1 MKNYEELFQD
11 FNALEYQQWKES
23 AVKTIK
29 GADFDKKLTWETQ
42 ENILVQPY
50 YAESRSQ
57 LSDIASIPQDI
68 HKPWDIIE
76 PIMVKDTKSA
86 NTQSLEALNNGATA
100 IEFDL
105 KNLPSFNME
114 DFQKLSNGINAE
126 IAPIFLLN
134 TCFEINQK
142 NVYSNPVNGYQFKQ
156 DGANVIQEIA
166 YTLSLLHDQLAANSS
181 NQNIWL
187 RISTGSNYFMEIAKF
202 QVLRNLCNT
211 ILEQYNISSEKLY
224 IQSISWMLNKS
235 TIDNYTNMLRNTTEA
250 MSSIIGGCDG
260 ISVLPHDALIEDS
273 KEMGKRIARNI
284 SLVLQQESYFG
295 TSPNPVAGTY
305 YIEELSQELSE
316 KSWNLFLEIEE
327 LGGYQK
333 AFDSGIIE
341 KAIKENRDKQ
351 KQQINN
357 RSTVLVGVNDFPNL
371 EEKEIQTRENTEI
384 VRWSSS
390 FENIRK
396 KVSER
401 NQPIK
406 ATALIE
412 NNHKMGA
419 LRHAYSI
426 NFWGCVGI
434 SLSKLQG
441 KEIEEQIKSLQNI
454 DYDILV
460 ICSSNES
467 WNVIVEKLKNSL
479 PKKGLWI
486 IAGNT
491 KDELNE
497 ENMAMI
503 NHRFYAG
510 IDMIDFIENIL
521 KEI

>member
-11 FNALEYQQWKES
+11 FDALEYQQWKES
-23 AVKTIK
+23 AIKTIK
-29 GADFDKKLTWETQ
+29 GADFDKKLTWKTQ

-50 YAESRSQ
+50 YAESRAQ
-57 LSDIASIPQDI
+57 LSDVALIPQDI

-76 PIMVKDTKSA
+76 PIMVKDIKSA

-105 KNLPSFNME
+105 KNLPSFNMQ
-114 DFQKLSNGINAE
+114 DFQELSDGINTE

-142 NVYSNPVNGYQFKQ
+142 NVYFNPVNGYQFKQ
-156 DGANVIQEIA
+156 DGANIIQEIA
-166 YTLSLLHDQLAANSS
+166 FTLSLLNDNLASYKS

-224 IQSISWMLNKS
+224 IQAISWVLNKS

-250 MSSIIGGCDG
+250 MSSVIGGCDG
-260 ISVLPHDALIEDS
+260 ISVLPHDALMEES

-284 SLVLQQESYFG
+284 SLVLQHESYFG

-305 YIEELSQELSE
+305 YIEELSQELTE

-333 AFDSGIIE
+333 AFESGIIE

-351 KQQINN
+351 QQQINN

-371 EEKEIQTRENTEI
+371 EEKEIQTKENTDIE
-384 VRWSSS
+384 RWSGS

-401 NQPIK
+401 KQPIK
-406 ATALIE
+406 AVALFE
-412 NNHKMGA
+412 NNHKMSA
-419 LRHAYSI
+419 LRYAYSV
-426 NFWGCVGI
+426 NFWSCVGI

-441 KEIEEQIKSLQNI
+441 KEIEEQILSLKNT
-454 DYDILV
+454 DYDMLI

-467 WNVIVEKLKNSL
+467 WNAIVEKLKTSL
-479 PKKGLWI
+479 SKKGLWI

-491 KDELNE
+491 KDGLDEQY
-497 ENMAMI
+497 AQTI
-503 NHRFYAG
+503 NHSFYAG